1 MEIRKVQGT
10 DMMAAREAR
19 AFRQQELIRKYEKN
33 VICFTLNIAGPVKN
47 SDLIQKTFE
56 EGVTCIFNQLEVS
69 QFFFLKRYMRLRE
82 MKLLLLWIAII

>member
-1 MEIRKVQGT
+1 MEIRKVQVT

-56 EGVTCIFNQLEVS
+56 EGVTCIFNQLRV
-69 QFFFLKRYMRLRE
+69 FLKRYMRLRE

>member
-1 MEIRKVQGT
+1 MEIRKVQVT

-56 EGVTCIFNQLEVS
+56 ELEVL

>member
-1 MEIRKVQGT
+1 
-10 DMMAAREAR
+10 MMAAREAR

-56 EGVTCIFNQLEVS
+56 EGVTCIFNQLRVRGIAVL
-69 QFFFLKRYMRLRE
+69 FLKRYMRLRE